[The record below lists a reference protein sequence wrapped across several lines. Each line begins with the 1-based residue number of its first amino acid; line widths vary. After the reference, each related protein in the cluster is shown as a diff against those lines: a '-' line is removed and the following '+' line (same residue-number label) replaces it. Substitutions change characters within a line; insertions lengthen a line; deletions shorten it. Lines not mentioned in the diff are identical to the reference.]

1 VRCSA
6 SLHRVPRAGQLLQ
19 AKHVQGT
26 LPGETA
32 FAARL
37 QQALPKVQL
46 LHVSQ
51 VVTSHGPGRVG
62 IEPLNLHLMLRLS
75 LPRGLMRVAAHHP
88 GCGVHPRC
96 IAGFP
101 PPLPTPPRKCDADA
115 TQSTAGRQAPPP
127 RESLRVLHQC
137 SNYLVID
144 KQYDHRIYGNFADTV
159 EKLLAERHQLPAA
172 RPCHRLDYAT
182 SGCMLW
188 ALNRKAAGRAGQCW
202 GQRKVKKLYLALVE
216 GHVAG
221 ECVLTN
227 TDPRFPEALSSP
239 LTSLDWPVTEDLT
252 DGFKMRVGRNPEE
265 GRPAH
270 TDVRLLARGA
280 YRGRKASKVLL
291 EPASGRR
298 HQLRVHMLAWGH
310 PIIGDATYTSDYSSP
325 RMMLHAWSLKFYET
339 GSPNSNASPTGG
351 AGIPFSHSSRS
362 SLLGFPG
369 DIAFVAPDPLS
380 PVFEEE

>member
-1 VRCSA
+1 
-6 SLHRVPRAGQLLQ
+6 
-19 AKHVQGT
+19 
-26 LPGETA
+26 
-32 FAARL
+32 
-37 QQALPKVQL
+37 
-46 LHVSQ
+46 
-51 VVTSHGPGRVG
+51 
-62 IEPLNLHLMLRLS
+62 MLGLS
-75 LPRGLMRVAAHHP
+75 GLMRVAARHP
-88 GCGVHPRC
+88 GCGVQPRC

-127 RESLRVLHQC
+127 REGLRVLYQC

-188 ALNRKAAGRAGQCW
+188 ALNRKAAGQAGKAFAK
-202 GQRKVKKLYLALVE
+202 RHVKKLYLALVE

-221 ECVLTN
+221 ERVSTH
-227 TDPRFPEALSSP
+227 TDPRFPEALSAP
-239 LTSLDWPVTEDLT
+239 LTSLDWPVTEDLN
-252 DGFKMRVGRNPEE
+252 DGFKMRVGQNPGE

-339 GSPNSNASPTGG
+339 VSPTRNADSNASPTGG

-369 DIAFVAPDPLS
+369 DVAFVAPDPLS